1 MISNLQREI
10 LRLALEKSFITCEE
24 ILLELWS
31 WKDQEQGTIGKAQ
44 YASAHASLSRCLTR
58 LWVRGLIEYWKTLTR
73 YKTGITLTYAG
84 EALART
90 IMEERKTGKVTG

>member
-10 LRLALEKSFITCEE
+10 LHLALEKRFITCEE
-24 ILLELWS
+24 ILLELWG
-31 WKDQEQGTIGKAQ
+31 WKGQEQGSIGKAQ

-58 LWVRGLIEYWKTLTR
+58 LWGKGLIEYWKTLTR
-73 YKTGITLTYAG
+73 YRTAITLTDAG

-90 IMEERKTGKVTG
+90 IMAERKTGKVTG

>member
-10 LRLALEKSFITCEE
+10 LHLALEKRFITCEE

-31 WKDQEQGTIGKAQ
+31 WKGQEQVPIGKAQ

-58 LWVRGLIEYWKTLTR
+58 LWVQGLIEYWKTLTR
-73 YKTGITLTYAG
+73 YRTGITLTDAG